1 MIDVS
6 YENLFR
12 TIYPT
17 LPEGWRKVVIHAAFM
32 EDSCNLKYYIEQ
44 ADGTYCEKY
53 YGMKENMNA
62 AIAQGKL
69 PVEHMLTFQ
78 EVLYRI
84 NVLETC
90 MNFCKS
96 APTTPDMRVLTYHY
110 QLTDAFIQCMMLE
123 RRLGPAGDE
132 GVKTQRDTAFAN
144 MQNVVTSCRK
154 KFSSFAPN
162 NPDAYR
168 NTLGG
173 MINTILPAWMA
184 YRNTYVNL

>member
-1 MIDVS
+1 MATA
-6 YENLFR
+6 L
-12 TIYPT
+12 
-17 LPEGWRKVVIHAAFM
+17 
-32 EDSCNLKYYIEQ
+32 
-44 ADGTYCEKY
+44 EKY
-53 YGMKENMNA
+53 YGMKENMNV

-69 PVEHMLTFQ
+69 PVEHMLIFQ

-162 NPDAYR
+162 NPD
-168 NTLGG
+168 G

>member
-1 MIDVS
+1 
-6 YENLFR
+6 
-12 TIYPT
+12 
-17 LPEGWRKVVIHAAFM
+17 
-32 EDSCNLKYYIEQ
+32 
-44 ADGTYCEKY
+44 
-53 YGMKENMNA
+53 
-62 AIAQGKL
+62 
-69 PVEHMLTFQ
+69 
-78 EVLYRI
+78 
-84 NVLETC
+84 
-90 MNFCKS
+90 MNFCKT

-132 GVKTQRDTAFAN
+132 GLKTQRDTAFAN

>member
-1 MIDVS
+1 MATA
-6 YENLFR
+6 L
-12 TIYPT
+12 
-17 LPEGWRKVVIHAAFM
+17 
-32 EDSCNLKYYIEQ
+32 
-44 ADGTYCEKY
+44 EKY

-69 PVEHMLTFQ
+69 PVEHMLIFQ

-162 NPDAYR
+162 NP
-168 NTLGG
+168 THTVTPSVG
-173 MINTILPAWMA
+173 
-184 YRNTYVNL
+184 

>member
-1 MIDVS
+1 MATA
-6 YENLFR
+6 L
-12 TIYPT
+12 
-17 LPEGWRKVVIHAAFM
+17 
-32 EDSCNLKYYIEQ
+32 
-44 ADGTYCEKY
+44 EKY
-53 YGMKENMNA
+53 YGMKESMNA

-69 PVEHMLTFQ
+69 PVEHLLAHQ

-90 MNFCKS
+90 MNFCKT
-96 APTTPDMRVLTYHY
+96 APVTPDMRVLTYHY
-110 QLTDAFIQCMMLE
+110 QLTDAFIQCMLLE

-132 GVKTQRDTAFAN
+132 GIKTKRDTAFAN
-144 MQNVVTSCRK
+144 MQNVVASCRK
-154 KFSSFAPN
+154 KFSRFAPN

-168 NTLGG
+168 NALGG

>member
-1 MIDVS
+1 MATA
-6 YENLFR
+6 L
-12 TIYPT
+12 
-17 LPEGWRKVVIHAAFM
+17 
-32 EDSCNLKYYIEQ
+32 
-44 ADGTYCEKY
+44 EKY
-53 YGMKENMNA
+53 YGMKESMNA
-62 AIAQGKL
+62 AIAQGKQ
-69 PVEHMLTFQ
+69 PVEHLLAHQ

-90 MNFCKS
+90 MNFCKT
-96 APTTPDMRVLTYHY
+96 APVTPDMRVLTYHY
-110 QLTDAFIQCMMLE
+110 QLTDAFIQCMLLE

-132 GVKTQRDTAFAN
+132 GIKTKRDTAFAN
-144 MQNVVTSCRK
+144 MQNVVASCRK

-168 NTLGG
+168 NALGG